1 MIFLIITYIHRQ
13 LIIGSQGRGSRTG
26 PLGSGLKVG
35 VNRVGQQESG
45 NTPGYVRAQRARAR
59 SALFSRVILIHKSFL
74 IHFQI
79 DSVSPESS
87 LAERMRQKLTLKI
100 RSKSTERI
108 SQRDVVVQASNTG
121 PPASPLSDHMSSS
134 KSPCNSLQIQTT
146 YQTIPPPPLAAEEK
160 QRGAVVEGPFV
171 GRARALVDCFASP
184 YDKDALA
191 FNVS

>member
-1 MIFLIITYIHRQ
+1 M
-13 LIIGSQGRGSRTG
+13 
-26 PLGSGLKVG
+26 
-35 VNRVGQQESG
+35 
-45 NTPGYVRAQRARAR
+45 
-59 SALFSRVILIHKSFL
+59 

-121 PPASPLSDHMSSS
+121 PPASPLSDHTSSAAS
-134 KSPCNSLQIQTT
+134 KSPCNSHQIQTT
-146 YQTIPPPPLAAEEK
+146 YQTIPPTPLAAEEK
-160 QRGAVVEGPFV
+160 HRGAVVEGPFV